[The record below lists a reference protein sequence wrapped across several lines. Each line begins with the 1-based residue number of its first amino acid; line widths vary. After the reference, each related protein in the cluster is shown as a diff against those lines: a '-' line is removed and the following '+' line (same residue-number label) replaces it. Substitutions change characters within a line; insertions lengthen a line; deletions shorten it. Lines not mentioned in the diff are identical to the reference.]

1 MSTLKLVP
9 PLKWHGG
16 KHYLAKRI
24 VALMPRHRHYVE
36 PYAGGLAVLLERD
49 PNDRRLW
56 LSDEASQVGVS
67 EVVNDLNGALINF
80 WRVLQH
86 KDLFPE
92 LVRRCQATPLARP
105 ELERAVDLLA
115 VATDPVDRAWAFFV
129 HCRQSRAGTFKGF
142 TSLTR
147 SRTRRGI
154 NGNASEWLGAVD
166 GLPAV
171 HARLRPVVI
180 EHMRAVDLIRRED
193 GPGTLFYLDPPYL
206 HETRQTTDA
215 YAFEM
220 TEADHRELLDLVT
233 RCRGKVMLSGYPS
246 DLYDRALAGWER
258 HTFQLPNHAAGGA
271 AKRRMT
277 EVLWCNF
284 AGGTTA

>member
-1 MSTLKLVP
+1 MSTPPIVP

-56 LSDEASQVGVS
+56 LSEQAGQVGVS
-67 EVVNDLNGALINF
+67 EVVNDLNGGLINF

-92 LVRRCQATPLARP
+92 FLRVSQATPLARQ
-105 ELERAVDLLA
+105 EFDRAEECQV
-115 VATDPVDRAWAFFV
+115 VSTDPVGRAWTFFV
-129 HCRQSRAGTFKGF
+129 RCRQSRAGTFKGF

-171 HARLRPVVI
+171 HARLRPVVV
-180 EHMRAVDLIRRED
+180 ENMKALDLIRRED
-193 GPGTLFYLDPPYL
+193 GSGTLYYLDPPYL
-206 HETRQTTDA
+206 HDTRQTTDA

-220 TEADHRELLDLVT
+220 TEADHRDLLDLVNQ
-233 RCRGKVMLSGYPS
+233 CRAKVMLSGYPS
-246 DLYDRALAGWER
+246 PLYDEALAAWNR
-258 HTFQLPNHAAGGA
+258 HTFDLPNHAAGGA
-271 AKRRMT
+271 VKRRMT
-277 EVLWCNF
+277 EALWCNF
-284 AGGTTA
+284 